1 MKIVRATI
9 EQVENVAILF
19 DEYRQFYGE
28 RSDLKNA
35 KAFLQLRLSLN
46 ESILFLAEQDENI
59 IGFIQLY
66 PTFSSIS
73 MQRAFILNDL
83 YVKKD
88 ARGTGVGRTLVEKV
102 FQYCQEQHASYVTLQ
117 TAPDNVISR
126 RLYEKLGMEQD
137 SYFNYVKYLK

>member
-9 EQVENVAILF
+9 DQVKNAAILF

-28 RSDLKNA
+28 RSDLKSA
-35 KAFLQLRLSLN
+35 KAFLKLRLSLY
-46 ESILFLAEQDENI
+46 ESVLFLAEQDENI

-88 ARGTGVGRTLVEKV
+88 ARGTGVGRALVEKV
-102 FQYCQEQHASYVTLQ
+102 FHYCQEQHASYVTLQ
-117 TAPDNVISR
+117 TAPDNVNAR

-137 SYFNYVKYLK
+137 AYFNYVKYLN